1 MIRFAAVAAVSALLS
16 ACAATG
22 STGAPPLT
30 STSRYVLQ
38 VEPGVDRIALAVHA
52 DGLSTTQQAALAD
65 LAVRFAQARA
75 DIIRI
80 ETPTGDDPVAHQVAW
95 NTRDAL
101 IARGVPAERLRVVSY
116 EAPAARAPI
125 LAGFETVQAF
135 IPNCAAAQSVMRSSF
150 SNQPSSAFGCAVTAN
165 LAAQIAN
172 PRDIVAPADLAPSD
186 MGRRGKVFDTY
197 RGGVKTSAPQ
207 EPLIDGEISKAVD

>member
-1 MIRFAAVAAVSALLS
+1 MIRFVALAAVAALVS

-22 STGAPPLT
+22 STGALPLT
-30 STSRYVLQ
+30 ATSRYVLQ

-52 DGLSTTQQAALAD
+52 DGLSDTQQAALTD
-65 LAVRFAQARA
+65 LAARFVQARA

-80 ETPTGDDPVAHQVAW
+80 ETPTGDDPVAHQAAW

-101 IARGVPAERLRVVSY
+101 IARGVPAARLRVVSY
-116 EAPAARAPI
+116 DAPAARAPI
-125 LAGFETVQAF
+125 LAGFETVRAH
-135 IPNCAAAQSVMRSSF
+135 IPNCAAAQSVMGSNF
-150 SNQPSSAFGCAVTAN
+150 SNQPSSSFGCAVTAN

-172 PRDIVAPADLAPSD
+172 PRDIVTPADIAAAD

-197 RGGVKTSAPQ
+197 RGGAKTSAPQ
-207 EPLIDGEISKAVD
+207 EPLINGEVSKAVD

>member
-22 STGAPPLT
+22 SIGAPPLT
-30 STSRYVLQ
+30 ATSRYVLQ
-38 VEPGVDRIALAVHA
+38 VEPGVDRIALAVHEN
-52 DGLSTTQQAALAD
+52 GLSTNQRAALAD
-65 LAVRFAQARA
+65 LAVRFVQARA
-75 DIIRI
+75 DVIRI
-80 ETPTGDDPVAHQVAW
+80 ETPSGDDPVSHQVAW

-101 IARGVPAERLRVVSY
+101 AARGVPVERLQIVAY
-116 EAPAARAPI
+116 DAPTARAPI

-135 IPNCAAAQSVMRSSF
+135 IPNCAATQSVMRSSF
-150 SNQPSSAFGCAVTAN
+150 SNQPSSSFGCAVTAN

-172 PRDIVAPADLAPSD
+172 PRDIVAPAALAPSD
-186 MGRRGKVFDTY
+186 TARRGKVFDTY

-207 EPLIDGEISKAVD
+207 EPLIDGEISRAVD